1 MRPVSQL
8 TLALGRHGRPQ
19 RVAHRGLR
27 QRDSRRVH
35 VVVNAYPDV
44 LGYIYLRRVSARLR
58 RALGDALAAPRYLF
72 GSAPVQAGAVRQ
84 LAAEFQHPGAERA
97 EIDGRFRRGTHRQP
111 HALERGR
118 RAFVVNSLAVNQR
131 ADDGEIVAHQRQR
144 GHPTDAQHGPRL
156 WPVRAARTYAHYE
169 LAAGYVADR
178 AAFHGERQRRAV
190 HHGGDGYARRQ
201 PFGDD
206 LGGRLPSLNAQVKRV
221 LPVAFR
227 RPDACVSEPGGL
239 FGYFALLFPVQP
251 QRGVESN
258 SDFHIKP
265 PVSRG
270 RRAAARDST
279 CQLGAL
285 YCPAVRRA
293 SVGTL
298 NGGLRA
304 GSSSAW
310 RRARPTG
317 RAGRLSGHPRSP
329 RW

>member
-8 TLALGRHGRPQ
+8 TLALGWHGRSES
-19 RVAHRGLR
+19 VAHRGFR
-27 QRDSRRVH
+27 KRDSRRVH

-44 LGYIYLRRVSARLR
+44 LGDVYLRRVAARLR
-58 RALGDALAAPRYLF
+58 RALGDAFAAPRYLF
-72 GSAPVQAGAVRQ
+72 GSAPVQAGAVCQ

-97 EIDGRFRRGTHRQP
+97 EIDGRFGRGSHRQP
-111 HALERGR
+111 HALEGSR

-131 ADDGEIVAHQRQR
+131 ANDGKVVAHQRQR
-144 GHPTDAQHGPRL
+144 GHPTDAQHSSRL
-156 WPVRAARTYAHYE
+156 RPVRAARTYAHYE

-178 AAFHGERQRRAV
+178 AALHGEGQRRAI
-190 HHGGDGYARRQ
+190 HYGGDGYAGRQ

-206 LGGRLPSLNAQVKRV
+206 LGGRLPSLNAQVKRI

-227 RPDACVSEPGGL
+227 RPDAGVSEPGGL

-270 RRAAARDST
+270 RRAATRDST

-293 SVGTL
+293 SVGTS
-298 NGGLRA
+298 NGGLR
-304 GSSSAW
+304 
-310 RRARPTG
+310 
-317 RAGRLSGHPRSP
+317 SGI
-329 RW
+329 